1 MSNEKNSQAPVEL
14 GDQALEQANGGLGLL
29 VPAVQKV
36 REATTRPTGGFN
48 VLLGDG
54 SVRVADGSVKLATDG

>member
-1 MSNEKNSQAPVEL
+1 MSNEKNTQAPVEL
-14 GDQALEQANGGLGLL
+14 GDQALEQASGGLL

-36 REATTRPTGGFN
+36 REAAARSTNGLN

-54 SVRVADGSVKLATDG
+54 SVRVADGSVKPAIDS